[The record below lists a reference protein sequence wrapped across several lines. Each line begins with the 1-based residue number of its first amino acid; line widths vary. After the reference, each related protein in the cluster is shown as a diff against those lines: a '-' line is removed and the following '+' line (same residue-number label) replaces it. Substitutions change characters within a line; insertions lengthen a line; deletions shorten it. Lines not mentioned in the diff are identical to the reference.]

1 MTRPS
6 TLRCLAGLALA
17 LLIASGSEAQLAPLP
32 LDQGATGLG
41 LALRRLP
48 VSFNVLYVTAHP
60 DDENNGVLTLLSR
73 GMGVRSGLL
82 TVTRGDGGQNE
93 IGPEL
98 FQAIGI
104 LRTEEL
110 AGVHRYDAAEQYF
123 TKAYEFGYSFSV
135 EETLQ
140 KWGKEEIL
148 DDVVRV
154 FRSFRPDVVL
164 TLSLEAPGGGQHH
177 QTTAR
182 LAKEAF
188 RVAADPT
195 RFPDQIKQGLLP
207 WQALRDYQGGVGG
220 GLERIEGDMTTVA
233 TNAFDP
239 LLGMSYQEFGS
250 IGRSFHKCQGGGQ
263 LKSDPGD
270 GRATYYIVD
279 SEPKIAGFGTS
290 ILPEDISVKALIR
303 FAKGE
308 EGKAPGLVEG
318 LAAIQDAAIEA
329 NAAYDP
335 KALNKTAPSLRKG
348 MGATRAL
355 IALVKSSSL
364 SELAKHNLVH
374 RLDRKVAEFEQALI
388 LSHGIVFQAV
398 ANDDNVV
405 RGQAFDVRALVV
417 NQGAEPVR
425 LDEVSLALPAGWSV
439 SGKLDKTGDLPP
451 GQKAQGTFTVTTGAT
466 ARYTQPYWKR
476 NYKVDRYDLEVPE
489 HQTLPWSP
497 SEVQAH
503 FGFSSAGTTFG
514 RTQAAQLG

>member
-1 MTRPS
+1 MP
-6 TLRCLAGLALA
+6 LRLAAIVNIVLLLA
-17 LLIASGSEAQLAPLP
+17 ASRSEAQLAPLP
-32 LDQGATGLG
+32 QDQGASGLG

-73 GMGVRSGLL
+73 GLGVRTGLL

-154 FRSFRPDVVL
+154 FRAFRPDVVL

-188 RVAADPT
+188 RVAADPN
-195 RFPDQIKQGLLP
+195 RFPDQIREGLLP

-220 GLERIEGDMTTVA
+220 GQERLEGEMTTVA

-239 LLGMSYQEFGS
+239 LLGMSYAEFGS
-250 IGRSFHKCQGGGQ
+250 IARSFHKCQGGGQ
-263 LKSDPGD
+263 LKSDPGE
-270 GRATYYIVD
+270 GRGTYYIVD
-279 SEPKIAGFGTS
+279 SEPKIAGGGTS

-303 FAKGE
+303 FAQGE
-308 EGKAPGLVEG
+308 EDKAPD
-318 LAAIQDAAIEA
+318 LAAW
-329 NAAYDP
+329 P
-335 KALNKTAPSLRKG
+335 CGHPGR
-348 MGATRAL
+348 
-355 IALVKSSSL
+355 
-364 SELAKHNLVH
+364 
-374 RLDRKVAEFEQALI
+374 
-388 LSHGIVFQAV
+388 
-398 ANDDNVV
+398 
-405 RGQAFDVRALVV
+405 RG
-417 NQGAEPVR
+417 
-425 LDEVSLALPAGWSV
+425 
-439 SGKLDKTGDLPP
+439 
-451 GQKAQGTFTVTTGAT
+451 
-466 ARYTQPYWKR
+466 
-476 NYKVDRYDLEVPE
+476 
-489 HQTLPWSP
+489 
-497 SEVQAH
+497 
-503 FGFSSAGTTFG
+503 
-514 RTQAAQLG
+514 

>member
-1 MTRPS
+1 MSSRLMS
-6 TLRCLAGLALA
+6 RALA
-17 LLIASGSEAQLAPLP
+17 AFTFIIFLAVGRADAQLAPLP
-32 LDQGATGLG
+32 QDQGATGLG

-48 VSFNVLYVTAHP
+48 VAFNVLYVTAHP

-73 GMGVRSGLL
+73 GKGIRAGLL

-154 FRSFRPDVVL
+154 FRTFRPDVVL
-164 TLSLEAPGGGQHH
+164 TLPLEAPGGGQHH

-182 LAKEAF
+182 LAAEAF
-188 RVAADPT
+188 RVAADPK
-195 RFPDQIKQGLLP
+195 RYPEQGLLP

-220 GLERIEGDMTTVA
+220 GAERMDGEVTTVA

-270 GRATYYIVD
+270 GRALYYVVD
-279 SEPKIAGFGTS
+279 SEPKI
-290 ILPEDISVKALIR
+290 
-303 FAKGE
+303 
-308 EGKAPGLVEG
+308 
-318 LAAIQDAAIEA
+318 
-329 NAAYDP
+329 
-335 KALNKTAPSLRKG
+335 
-348 MGATRAL
+348 
-355 IALVKSSSL
+355 
-364 SELAKHNLVH
+364 
-374 RLDRKVAEFEQALI
+374 
-388 LSHGIVFQAV
+388 
-398 ANDDNVV
+398 
-405 RGQAFDVRALVV
+405 
-417 NQGAEPVR
+417 
-425 LDEVSLALPAGWSV
+425 
-439 SGKLDKTGDLPP
+439 
-451 GQKAQGTFTVTTGAT
+451 
-466 ARYTQPYWKR
+466 
-476 NYKVDRYDLEVPE
+476 
-489 HQTLPWSP
+489 
-497 SEVQAH
+497 
-503 FGFSSAGTTFG
+503 
-514 RTQAAQLG
+514 